1 MSYVVKNLILFFL
14 FVLIH
19 SYLQA
24 QSDTL
29 IQVDTVYLPADT
41 IKTIHTVIVYEDEE
55 PTKNTNRKN
64 IIFSAGPNIGINV
77 NNLNSYLGGAQFTVI
92 NKNYFA
98 TISANYNLKYTYN
111 QGYTNHLTRYNNYID
126 TVATLVDEYIQIIG
140 TDTTHIPVYTYTYV
154 PKIDT
159 IKTDTNYTAKNS
171 YSSLAFPITIGY
183 CKKKTKYMY
192 GISAGTQ
199 LRFLLPNQNNRFVL
213 YDSLFVPEKSYLRKM
228 NVDAFI
234 QGIASQKLTKK
245 IWITESCN
253 VFFPLLNDYSDN
265 KTKIFKVQSSILLGV
280 KYIF

>member
-1 MSYVVKNLILFFL
+1 MNYVIKNLILFFF

-24 QSDTL
+24 QTDTL

-41 IKTIHTVIVYEDEE
+41 IKKVHTVIVYEDEE
-55 PTKNTNRKN
+55 PTKKTNRKN
-64 IIFSAGPNIGINV
+64 VIYSFGPTVGINV
-77 NNLNSYLGGAQFTVI
+77 NNLNSYIGGAQFTII
-92 NKNYFA
+92 NKKYFA
-98 TISANYNLKYTYN
+98 TISANYNSKYSYS
-111 QGYTNHLTRYNNYID
+111 QSYTKHFTRYNNYID
-126 TVATLVDEYIQIIG
+126 TVETLVDEYIQIIG
-140 TDTTHIPVYTYTYV
+140 TDTTHIPVYTYSYI
-154 PKIDT
+154 PKTDT
-159 IKTDTNYTAKNS
+159 IKTDTNYSAKNS

-183 CKKKTKYMY
+183 CKKKSKYMY

-199 LRFLLPNQNNRFVL
+199 FRFLIPNQNNRFVL
-213 YDSLFVPEKSYLRKM
+213 YDSLFVPEKPYVRKM
-228 NVDAFI
+228 NVDVI
-234 QGIASQKLTKK
+234 LQGIASQKLTKK